1 MTMQAPM
8 HVPMHVIVAHESQ
21 TIREA
26 IRRLLAEAGYQVT
39 AVPDGPTALTWLV
52 ARPAPEALVL
62 DVALPGIFAHELL
75 ERLQRLGSPTKTVLV
90 ASVYNRAGYKRRPS
104 SLYGAHDY
112 VEQHHIPDL
121 LLLKLANL
129 LGVPAP
135 DGQLVD
141 QAVERDTH
149 AIRDAGQA
157 RLGIRYQSA
166 EEGRERARRLARLIV
181 ADIAIYHPDLR
192 QLAGDERTARLREDL
207 EEGRLL
213 FDLRVPAEIRG
224 ATDYVGEALD
234 EWIERGSGAWPA
246 GGGSA

>member
-1 MTMQAPM
+1 MGA
-8 HVPMHVIVAHESQ
+8 HVVVAHESE

-26 IRRLLAEAGYQVT
+26 IVRLLAEAGYRVT
-39 AVPDGPTALTWLV
+39 AVADGPAALHHLAAT
-52 ARPAPEALVL
+52 PHPEGLVL

-75 ERLQRLGSPTKTVLV
+75 ERLAALGAPTRTILV

-129 LGVPAP
+129 LGRAAP
-135 DGQLVD
+135 DGRIVD
-141 QAVERDTH
+141 EAVDRDSS

-157 RLGIRYQSA
+157 RLRIRYRTP
-166 EEGRERARRLARLIV
+166 EEGHERARRLARLII

-192 QLAGDERTARLREDL
+192 TLSGDERAARLRDDL

-224 ATDYVGEALD
+224 TSDFVGEALS
-234 EWIERGSGAWPA
+234 EWIERGERGSGATPA
-246 GGGSA
+246 GAQGGSA